1 MSEGKIKFSCDCGKA
16 YKVPE
21 EFAGKK
27 VKCKQCGESILV
39 PSASES
45 VNSARAEAVSQRSL
59 SAQSSRRSPS
69 GEGKVSAKLPAAAPK
84 PAAAKPAERKHT
96 GDTQVIEVPDITLD
110 RKKYERKRDE
120 EIKKGE
126 GRLVQFEAG
135 KPVKSF
141 RIDKENRTIG
151 RGSSCEVQLK
161 DPSVSKEHVRL
172 EYKMGMFI
180 ATDAGSANGLVVN
193 GKKLRRASLKDTDV
207 LQLGNVVL
215 RIDCGK

>member
-27 VKCKQCGESILV
+27 VRCKQCGESILV

-45 VNSARAEAVSQRSL
+45 VNSARAEAVSQRSVIASKRL
-59 SAQSSRRSPS
+59 KSASSD
-69 GEGKVSAKLPAAAPK
+69 GGGGGKTHAPPATRPAA
-84 PAAAKPAERKHT
+84 RS
-96 GDTQVIEVPDITLD
+96 GDTQVVDIPDLTPE

-126 GRLVQFEAG
+126 GKLVQFEAG
-135 KPVKSF
+135 KPVKSY
-141 RIDKENRTIG
+141 RLDKETRTLG
-151 RGSSCEVQLK
+151 RSSSCEIQVK
-161 DPSVSKEHVRL
+161 DSTISKEHVRF

-180 ATDAGSANGLVVN
+180 ATDLSSANGLVVN
-193 GKKLRRASLKDTDV
+193 GKKLRRASLKDEDV
-207 LQLGNVVL
+207 IQLGSVVF